1 MKTIRI
7 IVLISVLIAIC
18 SSLLFS
24 YGVKELSIMWAD
36 DLVTQKFLTRTE
48 GTIWKIERR
57 YERGLRGVQ
66 LHDDWLIYL
75 NEEQQPFRTY
85 TYHTQALKFQLLM
98 NEKLQQGASVILYTD
113 NEGVE
118 IDFLKQGFGKIIRW
132 FISSHDY
139 PLVYRIDVL
148 ENSILNEYYSY
159 DKAVLEHFKPSF
171 FAKLFVGVFTLLVSM
186 FLLGFINRKNA
197 DIVELIENNKK
208 EYANRKIK

>member
-24 YGVKELSIMWAD
+24 YGVKKLSIIWAEN
-36 DLVTQKFLTRTE
+36 LITQKFLTRTE

-85 TYHTQALKFQLLM
+85 TYHTQALKLQLLM
-98 NEKLQQGASVILYTD
+98 NEKLEQGAPVILYTD

-118 IDFLKQGFGKIIRW
+118 IDFLKRGLGKAIRW
-132 FISSHDY
+132 FISSYDY

-148 ENSILNEYYSY
+148 ENPTLNQYYSY
-159 DKAVLEHFKPSF
+159 DRAVLEHLKPSF
-171 FAKLFVGVFTLLVSM
+171 FSKLFVGVFTLLVSM
-186 FLLGFINRKNA
+186 LVLGFINRKNT
-197 DIVELIENNKK
+197 DIIELIQNNKK
-208 EYANRKIK
+208 EYQRNK